1 MEDFTANAVSKNS
14 STSAI
19 NSKTPP
25 PLPDRSKSVGDM
37 IGSSSSSVPKKPK
50 TPTPPAHDRGDPLGE
65 HYAHLG
71 KHVKEVRRRQQKT
84 MAPPKLSD
92 FQVKKGDTVLSTKW
106 VEFIEAVIISISHGK
121 MTWII
126 INFFFFFIFWYIVD
140 KIYRCLGCV

>member
-1 MEDFTANAVSKNS
+1 MEDFTANAVLKKS

-25 PLPDRSKSVGDM
+25 PLPDRSKSVGD
-37 IGSSSSSVPKKPK
+37 IIVNSSSSSSSVPKP
-50 TPTPPAHDRGDPLGE
+50 PTPPVHDKGDPLGE

-84 MAPPKLSD
+84 MAPPKLSQ

-106 VEFIEAVIISISHGK
+106 VEFIEAVIIHIISCNLDNLL
-121 MTWII
+121 T
-126 INFFFFFIFWYIVD
+126 FFFFLVD
-140 KIYRCLGCV
+140 KIYCCLGCV